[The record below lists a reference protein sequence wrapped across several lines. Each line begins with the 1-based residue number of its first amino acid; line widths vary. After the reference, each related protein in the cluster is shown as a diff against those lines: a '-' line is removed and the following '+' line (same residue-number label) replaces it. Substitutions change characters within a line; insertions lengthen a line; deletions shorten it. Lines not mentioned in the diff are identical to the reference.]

1 MDMTITLCFSLV
13 LLGNSVAHD
22 ASATST
28 IPSTIPSNKVPPLLF
43 PEDDSQYRII
53 KQNETAIQHILQ
65 ITSKDDVIREIPLTE
80 GQPTTVE
87 MINTTTKVDEPPT
100 TTAAATTTAKPEVP
114 PMNSQEDEPSHEES
128 EEETEEDDSIYYD
141 DDDTPDTTSNDPKEQ
156 VEKIQSD
163 GKYKTSQELE
173 EQFNRNNEEENKKS
187 PEIVDIVVDYPNQ
200 MDHTHIVAIV
210 AVVTIAILAFA
221 VYFGLIYWR
230 YHLQKIYGSRQRLV
244 TEDDWYHNDSRDF
257 EI

>member
-28 IPSTIPSNKVPPLLF
+28 IPSNKVPPLLF
-43 PEDDSQYRII
+43 PEDASQYRII
-53 KQNETAIQHILQ
+53 KENETAIQHILQ

-80 GQPTTVE
+80 GQPTTLE
-87 MINTTTKVDEPPT
+87 IINTTAKVEELVPSTVEPL
-100 TTAAATTTAKPEVP
+100 KH
-114 PMNSQEDEPSHEES
+114 SQEKDEPSHEES
-128 EEETEEDDSIYYD
+128 DEENKDEDDGNYYD
-141 DDDTPDTTSNDPKEQ
+141 ETTDDPKE
-156 VEKIQSD
+156 EFERIQSD
-163 GKYKTSQELE
+163 GKYKTTDELE
-173 EQFNRNNEEENKKS
+173 EQFNRNDEENKKS
-187 PEIVDIVVDYPNQ
+187 PEIVDIVVDYPDQ
-200 MDHTHIVAIV
+200 MDHTHIVAII
-210 AVVTIAILAFA
+210 AVVTMAILAFA
-221 VYFGLIYWR
+221 IYFGLIFWR